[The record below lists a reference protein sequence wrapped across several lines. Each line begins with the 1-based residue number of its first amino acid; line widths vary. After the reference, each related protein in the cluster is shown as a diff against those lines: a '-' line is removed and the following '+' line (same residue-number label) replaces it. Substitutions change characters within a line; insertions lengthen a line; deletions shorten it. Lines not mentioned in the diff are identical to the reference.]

1 KIRANCVCIWQTLL
15 EARFGSP
22 LDGQHIPMFL
32 YCRQCGTRLQP
43 LAGTVGHTCNFEE
56 LLEFQLQCAR
66 IELEHGLEAQVETWA
81 REPRVAR
88 HLAFARYVRNRTE
101 RSDRRPRERTT

>member
-1 KIRANCVCIWQTLL
+1 
-15 EARFGSP
+15 
-22 LDGQHIPMFL
+22 MFL
-32 YCRQCGTRLQP
+32 YCRQCGARLEP

-56 LLEFQLQCAR
+56 LLEFQLQCAH

-88 HLAFARYVRNRTE
+88 RLEFARYVRNRTE
-101 RSDRRPRERTT
+101 RAERRRHSARPEAA